1 VIRHLLTVLLAALV
15 GSSASL
21 YGAPA
26 FADQVRAKQWH
37 LQYLKVDE
45 AHQISTGKG
54 ITVAV
59 IDTGVAKHPDLSGS
73 ILSGFDFLEPG
84 GNGQSDSDSHGTGM
98 AGLIAAHG
106 SGQNGALGIAPD
118 AKILPIRVLSSG
130 PASAKSGDA
139 VNWAIGH
146 GASVI
151 NLSVGGSLSPAMLD
165 ALDAAVKA
173 DIVVV
178 ASAGNKPHSFGIA
191 APAFVPSVVA
201 VTAIGQG
208 GSLDP
213 ISATGPEADIAAPG
227 AEIESTSLKSGYS
240 ITKGTSDSSAIVA
253 GAAAL
258 IRSKYPELTA
268 PEVVDVL
275 ESTADDKGA
284 PGVDSEYGHGVLNIV
299 AALKA
304 AGTKGGASA
313 PASPTTTTAPAPLP
327 SATPAAADPGTE
339 PASNSG
345 PLIIGVVLGLLALM
359 GGLATFLAIRRRS
372 QPQQR

>member
-1 VIRHLLTVLLAALV
+1 
-15 GSSASL
+15 
-21 YGAPA
+21 
-26 FADQVRAKQWH
+26 
-37 LQYLKVDE
+37 
-45 AHQISTGKG
+45 
-54 ITVAV
+54 
-59 IDTGVAKHPDLSGS
+59 
-73 ILSGFDFLEPG
+73 
-84 GNGQSDSDSHGTGM
+84 
-98 AGLIAAHG
+98 
-106 SGQNGALGIAPD
+106 
-118 AKILPIRVLSSG
+118 
-130 PASAKSGDA
+130 
-139 VNWAIGH
+139 
-146 GASVI
+146 
-151 NLSVGGSLSPAMLD
+151 MLD

-191 APAFVPSVVA
+191 APAFVPS

>member
-1 VIRHLLTVLLAALV
+1 VIRRLLSVSLAALI
-15 GSSASL
+15 GSSAAL
-21 YGAPA
+21 YGVPA
-26 FADQVRAKQWH
+26 LADQVRDKQWH
-37 LQYLKVDE
+37 LRYLRVGE
-45 AHQISTGKG
+45 AQQISTGAG
-54 ITVAV
+54 VTVAV

-73 ILSGFDFLEPG
+73 VLKGNDYVDPG
-84 GNGQSDSDSHGTGM
+84 GDGKVDVDGHGTNL

-106 SGQNGALGIAPD
+106 PGQKGALGIAPG
-118 AKILPIRVLSSG
+118 AKVLPIRIL
-130 PASAKSGDA
+130 KSGFADTKTGEAIHWA
-139 VNWAIGH
+139 VDH
-146 GASVI
+146 RVRVI
-151 NLSVGGSLSPAMLD
+151 NISIGGSIDPATLD
-165 ALDAAVKA
+165 ALDAAAKA

-178 ASAGNKPHSFGIA
+178 AAAGNKPRSSGID

-201 VTAIGQG
+201 VTAIGQDG
-208 GSLDP
+208 RLDP

-227 AEIESTSLKSGYS
+227 SDIESTGLKSGYFS
-240 ITKGTSDSSAIVA
+240 GTGTSGSSAIVA

-345 PLIIGVVLGLLALM
+345 PLIIGIVLGLLALM